1 MKSFT
6 LLSHVLAMGSL
17 LGPLVAATPT
27 TPRVIPRT
35 NLFGDLMVV
44 GAHNTS
50 QVQTLYNLM
59 NNTFQLDE
67 DTFGSEARLHS
78 IWFGDDVQ
86 TLNDLGFP
94 NTTTIDLG
102 SSQSK
107 RSDTMSI
114 KSVSCVTDAEIS
126 SKDYYLLTYAQQIY
140 LTSFVCSYMLDI
152 TANFY
157 GLVGMIA
164 TNVKCGAKLQTT
176 CNVAFTVA
184 GAEAGV
190 RIGPYMQEWCVTSFD
205 DLFNY
210 CIQQG
215 GVEEILLTA
224 SGAKFDVASFAV
236 DTALSCPSGAACT
249 TYVCKGQ
256 CNPGNSLP
264 TKK

>member
-1 MKSFT
+1 
-6 LLSHVLAMGSL
+6 
-17 LGPLVAATPT
+17 
-27 TPRVIPRT
+27 
-35 NLFGDLMVV
+35 
-44 GAHNTS
+44 
-50 QVQTLYNLM
+50 M
-59 NNTFQLDE
+59 NGTFQLDE

-78 IWFGDDVQ
+78 IWFGDNVQ
-86 TLNDLGFP
+86 SLTDTGLTNATAL
-94 NTTTIDLG
+94 DLG
-102 SSQSK
+102 SQGK
-107 RSDTMSI
+107 RSDTMTV
-114 KSVSCVTDAEIS
+114 KSVSCVSEDELA

-164 TNVKCGAKLQTT
+164 TNVKCGASLQTT

-210 CIQQG
+210 CIQEG
-215 GVEEILLTA
+215 GIEEVLLTA
-224 SGAKFDVASFAV
+224 SGAKFNVASFAV

-249 TYVCKGQ
+249 TYVCAGQ
-256 CNPGNSLP
+256 CNPGDALP